1 MAWQAR
7 FYWVVKSLHDPL
19 DGRALDR
26 YPVIGC
32 SPFGWL
38 LRMGSRSSELRGPTV
53 LAQNSQGSQMVPH
66 PQPATTDFRGVHSSG
81 SNAPANRREIVFFMF
96 CSSLSFAC
104 RWSDSLG

>member
-81 SNAPANRREIVFFMF
+81 VITMGMILQDWNLEKKMHHIRSAYH
-96 CSSLSFAC
+96 
-104 RWSDSLG
+104 